1 MARKKRSADKDVP
14 NPLGTAETTP
24 VIPVSSEDPPPE
36 AISPSEPEAASAP
49 VEVAEEAPS
58 KPTPKKRK
66 RKTLSKEAQVLAD
79 ALPADSLTESA
90 GGEHQDEPEPEAV
103 PQPEEEQLEPVAV
116 ESEDAEL
123 SAPETTELKLVMAEE
138 VTESETGTEVSEPEP
153 DFIDPNAPEI
163 TTQQV
168 VEAILFVSDTALT
181 LPKIVSMLGVGS
193 ARDVK
198 KHIEELNKRYVKE
211 GATFRIEKIAGGYQ
225 MLTLPQFNTWLRRL
239 RESRQDSRF
248 SAAALETLSVV
259 AYKQPVTRADIEA
272 IRGVAAGEMLNRLR
286 ELNLVKI
293 VGRAEDVGRPMLY
306 GTTKRFLEVFG
317 LASLDELPQVEQ
329 MQIAQ

>member
-1 MARKKRSADKDVP
+1 MARKKKTADTDVP
-14 NPLGTAETTP
+14 TSFETSEPSPLPDAPPDESRPATEPEWTAEP
-24 VIPVSSEDPPPE
+24 ASASQDAAVAEVGDPAAERVDAVPVSPPP
-36 AISPSEPEAASAP
+36 AGDEPAASNG
-49 VEVAEEAPS
+49 EV
-58 KPTPKKRK
+58 
-66 RKTLSKEAQVLAD
+66 
-79 ALPADSLTESA
+79 
-90 GGEHQDEPEPEAV
+90 
-103 PQPEEEQLEPVAV
+103 EPVADAV
-116 ESEDAEL
+116 EA
-123 SAPETTELKLVMAEE
+123 AELKLVPAQEE
-138 VTESETGTEVSEPEP
+138 GDDEPAQEPMESP
-153 DFIDPNAPEI
+153 DGGPQLIDPAAPEI

-168 VEAILFVSDTALT
+168 LEAILFTADTPLT
-181 LPKIVSMLGVGS
+181 LPKIVSLLGVGT

-198 KHIEELNKRYVKE
+198 KHIESLNQRYVSQ

-239 RESRQDSRF
+239 RQSRQDSRF

-329 MQIAQ
+329 LQLAQ